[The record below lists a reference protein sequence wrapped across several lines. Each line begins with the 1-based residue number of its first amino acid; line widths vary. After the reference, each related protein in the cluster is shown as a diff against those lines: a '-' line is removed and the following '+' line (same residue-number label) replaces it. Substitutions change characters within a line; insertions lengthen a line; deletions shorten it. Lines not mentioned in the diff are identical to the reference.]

1 MIISAFGSSGCPR
14 AEEHKDSASFGAM
27 QQAHEQLRKCE
38 AAVRIV
44 TMMLEMKRE
53 ALKTL
58 QDELETEQ
66 AAFSRLMNEKVQILK
81 QIAQEQESH
90 KPLRIVRCR
99 MHKVGLFRH
108 FTQ

>member
-1 MIISAFGSSGCPR
+1 
-14 AEEHKDSASFGAM
+14 M
-27 QQAHEQLRKCE
+27 QQTLEQLRKCE
-38 AAVRIV
+38 AHIRCV

-90 KPLRIVRCR
+90 KPPGHIRVRR
-99 MHKVGLFRH
+99 LIKRKTTLKRVH
-108 FTQ
+108 

>member
-14 AEEHKDSASFGAM
+14 AEEHKDSASVGAM
-27 QQAHEQLRKCE
+27 QPAQEQLRRCE
-38 AAVRIV
+38 AAVRFV
-44 TMMLEMKRE
+44 TKWIEIKQE

-90 KPLRIVRCR
+90 KPPGHIRVRR
-99 MHKVGLFRH
+99 LIKRKKH
-108 FTQ
+108 